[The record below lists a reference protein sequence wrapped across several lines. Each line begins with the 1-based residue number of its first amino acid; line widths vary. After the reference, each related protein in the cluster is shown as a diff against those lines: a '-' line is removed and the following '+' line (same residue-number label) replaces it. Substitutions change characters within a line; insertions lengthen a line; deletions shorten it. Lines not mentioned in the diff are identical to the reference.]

1 MKTSVE
7 GVGHSI
13 HLMLASRVMTNGKKP
28 PPDLRAAL
36 KSASE
41 KLSSPAK
48 SRSVGVDDSEISL
61 EKFAKAWIR
70 TKNFPKK

>member
-1 MKTSVE
+1 MKTYVAGVDHSVNLI
-7 GVGHSI
+7 S
-13 HLMLASRVMTNGKKP
+13 ASRVMTNGKKP
-28 PPDLRAAL
+28 PLDLRAAL

>member
-1 MKTSVE
+1 
-7 GVGHSI
+7 
-13 HLMLASRVMTNGKKP
+13 MTNGKKP

>member
-1 MKTSVE
+1 LKTYVE
-7 GVGHSI
+7 GVGHSVN
-13 HLMLASRVMTNGKKP
+13 LMLASRVMTNGKKP
-28 PPDLRAAL
+28 PLDLRAAL

-48 SRSVGVDDSEISL
+48 PLQIKADNSDISL

>member
-1 MKTSVE
+1 MKTFVE
-7 GVGHSI
+7 GVGHSV
-13 HLMLASRVMTNGKKP
+13 HLMLASSVMTNGKKP
-28 PPDLRAAL
+28 PLDLRAAL

-41 KLSSPAK
+41 KLSSSPK
-48 SRSVGVDDSEISL
+48 SRSVGVDNSEISL

>member
-1 MKTSVE
+1 
-7 GVGHSI
+7 
-13 HLMLASRVMTNGKKP
+13 MTNGKKP
-28 PPDLRAAL
+28 PLDLRAAL

-48 SRSVGVDDSEISL
+48 PLQIKADNSDISL